1 MKKNEYYGYVYKA
14 RKVAN
19 NSTEIP
25 ARIADLFIFNGQS
38 VVDVTQILSKPT
50 DEKIYV
56 IVKKVKQQFEIISE
70 VDPED
75 LPDEVLEKF
84 RVRIRARNLLG

>member
-1 MKKNEYYGYVYKA
+1 MKKNEYYGYVYKV

-38 VVDVTQILSKPT
+38 VVDVTQTLSKPI
-50 DEKIYV
+50 DEKKYV
-56 IVKKVKQQFEIISE
+56 IIRKVKQQFEIISE

-75 LPDEVLEKF
+75 LPDEVLKKF
-84 RVRIRARNLLG
+84 RVWIEARSLFG

>member
-38 VVDVTQILSKPT
+38 VIDVTQILNKPT

-56 IVKKVKQQFEIISE
+56 IVKRTKKHFEIIDE
-70 VDPED
+70 IYPEEI
-75 LPDEVLEKF
+75 PDEVLKKF
-84 RVRIRARNLLG
+84 QIRIGARDLLG

>member
-38 VVDVTQILSKPT
+38 VIDVTQTLSKPT

-56 IVKKVKQQFEIISE
+56 IVKRTKNQFEIINE
-70 VDPED
+70 IDPEEI
-75 LPDEVLEKF
+75 PDEVLKKF
-84 RVRIRARNLLG
+84 QIRIGARNLLG

>member
-38 VVDVTQILSKPT
+38 VVDVTQVLSKPT
-50 DEKIYV
+50 DEKIILTYQNTLN
-56 IVKKVKQQFEIISE
+56 IRSS
-70 VDPED
+70 
-75 LPDEVLEKF
+75 LKF
-84 RVRIRARNLLG
+84 DFK